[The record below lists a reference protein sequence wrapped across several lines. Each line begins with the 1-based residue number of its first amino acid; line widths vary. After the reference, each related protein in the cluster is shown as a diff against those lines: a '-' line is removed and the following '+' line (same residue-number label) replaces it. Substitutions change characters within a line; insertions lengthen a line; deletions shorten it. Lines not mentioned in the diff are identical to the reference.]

1 MNYKSIFNLLGIL
14 LGIFSLSFVPPLIL
28 TFTYEESGREIFL
41 YSFIFFSI
49 LGGSIWTSTRQQNLP
64 LNISDGFIIT
74 TLFWVVLACAG
85 SIPFYFFGLGISD
98 AIFESVSGITTTGAT
113 TITGLDNLPKSI
125 LMYRQLLQWIG
136 GAGLIVLAVAVMPA
150 LGIGGGQLYKTE
162 LPGSHNTQ
170 KLTPRIA
177 DSAQALW
184 KIYVGLTLSC
194 ALLYGL
200 SGMSAF
206 DAIAHSLST
215 VAGGGFST
223 HDDSIG
229 FFNSGFVEGV
239 CVIFML
245 LSAASFAVHYAAIF
259 GGKPLKYFYD
269 SEFKFFLS
277 VVGIVIIISIL
288 VISLSNSYAGLNSTI
303 STSIF
308 HSVSIITTSGFTT
321 ENFSLWPGFL
331 PYLLLVGAFM
341 GACSQSVG
349 GGIKA
354 WRVLIMINQAY
365 KEILKT
371 IHPNAVLT
379 SKIGTKVID
388 AKIAEKV
395 WGFFSIYVFI
405 FMFLLLAMLGT
416 GLDFESAFSA
426 VGACLNNLGPGLGE
440 VAENYTAITGFGK
453 LISDNFWKTIFYYFG
468 KLFSTIFG
476 ILFSDNFQGKHITN
490 AKCCTCGKHK
500 RRQKCG
506 HVLYACSLCASISG
520 V

>member
-1 MNYKSIFNLLGIL
+1 MNLKSILNLLGIL
-14 LGIFSLSFVPPLIL
+14 LGIFSISFLPPLAL
-28 TFTYEESGREIFL
+28 TFIYQEDGGEIFL
-41 YSFIFFSI
+41 YSFLFLSLF
-49 LGGSIWTSTRQQNLP
+49 GGLMWFMSRQEDLT

-74 TLFWVVLACAG
+74 TLFWVVLALAG
-85 SIPFYFFGLGISD
+85 SIPFYFFGLDLNFS
-98 AIFESVSGITTTGAT
+98 AALFESVSGITTTGAT
-113 TITGLDNLPKSI
+113 TITGLDSLPKSI
-125 LMYRQLLQWIG
+125 LLYRQLLQWVG

-162 LPGSHNTQ
+162 LPGSHNNQ

-200 SGMSAF
+200 SGMTAF

-229 FFNSGFVEGV
+229 FFNSGFVEGI
-239 CVIFML
+239 CIIFML

-269 SEFKFFLS
+269 AEFKFFLS
-277 VVGIVIIISIL
+277 VVGIVIAISIL
-288 VISLSNSYAGLNSTI
+288 VFLLSDSYAGLYSMI
-303 STSIF
+303 STAIF
-308 HSVSIITTSGFTT
+308 HAVSIITTSGFTT

-440 VAENYTAITGFGK
+440 VAENYTAVSGIGK
-453 LISDNFWKTIFYYFG
+453 LILCFAMILGRLEIFTLLVLFTPAFW
-468 KLFSTIFG
+468 
-476 ILFSDNFQGKHITN
+476 
-490 AKCCTCGKHK
+490 
-500 RRQKCG
+500 RR
-506 HVLYACSLCASISG
+506 
-520 V
+520 

>member
-14 LGIFSLSFVPPLIL
+14 LGIFSLSFLPPLVL
-28 TFTYEESGREIFL
+28 TFIYNESGTEIFL
-41 YSFIFFSI
+41 YSFIFFVI
-49 LGGSIWTSTRQQNLP
+49 LGGTIWATTRQQNLP

-74 TLFWVVLACAG
+74 TLFWIVLACAG
-85 SIPFYFFGLGISD
+85 SIPFYFFGLNVSD

-113 TITGLDNLPKSI
+113 TIVGLDDLPKSI
-125 LMYRQLLQWIG
+125 LLYRQLLQWIG
-136 GAGLIVLAVAVMPA
+136 GMGLIVLAVAVMPA
-150 LGIGGGQLYKTE
+150 LGIGGGQLYKME
-162 LPGSHNTQ
+162 LPGSHGNQ
-170 KLTPRIA
+170 KLTPKIT
-177 DSAQALW
+177 DSAKALW
-184 KIYVGLTLSC
+184 KIYVGLTC
-194 ALLYGL
+194 ICGTLYLL
-200 SGMSAF
+200 SGMTLF
-206 DAIAHSLST
+206 DSIAHSLST

-223 HDDSIG
+223 HDESIG
-229 FFNSGFVEGV
+229 FFNSAIIETV
-239 CVIFML
+239 CIIFML

-269 SEFKFFLS
+269 SEFRFFLS
-277 VVGIVIIISIL
+277 VVLLIVA
-288 VISLSNSYAGLNSTI
+288 ISLIVHSLNNSYADVFSAISSTI
-303 STSIF
+303 F
-308 HSVSIITTSGFTT
+308 HTVSIVTTSGFTT

-405 FMFLLLAMLGT
+405 FMFLLMAMLGT
-416 GLDFESAFSA
+416 GLSFETAFSA
-426 VGACLNNLGPGLGE
+426 VGACLNNLGPGLGD
-440 VAENYTAITGFGK
+440 VASNYTDVNSLGK
-453 LISDNFWKTIFYYFG
+453 FILCFAMILGRLEIFTLLVLFTPAFW
-468 KLFSTIFG
+468 
-476 ILFSDNFQGKHITN
+476 
-490 AKCCTCGKHK
+490 
-500 RRQKCG
+500 RR
-506 HVLYACSLCASISG
+506 
-520 V
+520 